1 MGKEWNPVTWRGDV
15 WEDTIE
21 AKNSESSESLG
32 FC

>member
-1 MGKEWNPVTWRGDV
+1 MGKEWDPVTWRGDV

-21 AKNSESSESLG
+21 VKNSESKG